1 MSHHRR
7 MFGAG
12 ALVVASLAALA
23 GGHAGGEPRSVTPV
37 RAEMLTVA
45 RDLPPIPAPA
55 LGGAPPALAKP
66 AAQARRPKRHRN
78 HAAPSPRAPDH
89 PADPKPSSPAPAPAP
104 APAPRPNRGPGPA
117 QSRGGGR
124 STGDHS
130 GGSAGSGPVTPAAT
144 PVPGQLTPP
153 PVEPPVEEDPA
164 PDEQPAPDEEA
175 G

>member
-1 MSHHRR
+1 MSLSSQHRG

-12 ALVVASLAALA
+12 ALVVAFLAAFA
-23 GGHAGGEPRSVTPV
+23 GGHAGGEPRRVVPV
-37 RAEMLTVA
+37 RAGTLTVA

-66 AAQARRPKRHRN
+66 AAHARRPMRHRN
-78 HAAPSPRAPDH
+78 HAAPSPRAPDQ
-89 PADPKPSSPAPAPAP
+89 PADPKPSSPAP

-164 PDEQPAPDEEA
+164 PDAEPAPDEEA